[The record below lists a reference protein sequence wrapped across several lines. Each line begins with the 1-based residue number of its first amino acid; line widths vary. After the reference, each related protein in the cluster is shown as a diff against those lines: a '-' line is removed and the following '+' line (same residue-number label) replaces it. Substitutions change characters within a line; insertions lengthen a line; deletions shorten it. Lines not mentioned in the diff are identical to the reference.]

1 MLNGRLNTV
10 SATVD
15 TTSSSLSTM
24 RSEWTEFI
32 RSLPALQ
39 TMYNEVKMIID
50 LLPKGMW
57 DTIAV
62 QINQIINKI
71 YKISQRSTLIGI

>member
-1 MLNGRLNTV
+1 MKKFFTVFATEMLNGRLNTV

-24 RSEWTEFI
+24 RSEWTEFTQ
-32 RSLPALQ
+32 SLPALR

-62 QINQIINKI
+62 QINQIIN
-71 YKISQRSTLIGI
+71 

>member
-32 RSLPALQ
+32 QNLPALR

-57 DTIAV
+57 VTIGI
-62 QINQIINKI
+62 QLNQIIN
-71 YKISQRSTLIGI
+71 

>member
-1 MLNGRLNTV
+1 MVQTIVLIILLFWTFYTVEMLNGRLNTV

-32 RSLPALQ
+32 QNLPALR

-57 DTIAV
+57 DTVVI
-62 QINQIINKI
+62 
-71 YKISQRSTLIGI
+71 